1 MVGSLSCVAGQ
12 RVAVGLAAL
21 LSLLAPGPAAAG
33 TLSLRA
39 ESTAEIGLDGET
51 LVSHLINR
59 GFAVERPYDH
69 ATGRFVPLLL
79 RQQVDV
85 VRRSD
90 AEAASVAAIEVAA
103 WNLGADSNAP
113 PLWTLAGNGEAAQSW
128 GEQFLV
134 ITKLGCCGARDV
146 YTGYSLLNGKRLF
159 SATGNRLPGDWARLE
174 VPNSGGL
181 LRWAFLHAA
190 YSADADS
197 TFAGFPGAVAM
208 VSYVSETEPER
219 RLLFSAADARGVD
232 RFMGWDSM
240 VGFIVDGHDQ
250 AEQQVELWSSDGR
263 RDLAAI
269 GGISLSVRFTEN
281 LVATIPIV
289 DDTLDLARATL
300 PKGLTVQELP
310 VR

>member
-1 MVGSLSCVAGQ
+1 MVGSLSCGAGL

-21 LSLLAPGPAAAG
+21 LGLLATGPAAAG
-33 TLSLRA
+33 TLSLPA

-51 LVSHLINR
+51 LVSHLVNR

-103 WNLGADSNAP
+103 WNLGADSDAP
-113 PLWTLAGNGEAAQSW
+113 PLWTLAGDGEAAQSW

-146 YTGYSLLNGKRLF
+146 YSGYSLLNGRRLF

-174 VPNSGGL
+174 VPNSRGL

-190 YSADADS
+190 YSADADAI
-197 TFAGFPGAVAM
+197 FAGHPGAVAM
-208 VSYVSETEPER
+208 VSYVSETEPQR
-219 RLLFSAADARGVD
+219 RLLFTAVEPGQVD

-240 VGFIVDGHDQ
+240 IGFSVGDHGQ
-250 AEQQVELWSSDGR
+250 PEQQVELWLADGR
-263 RDLAAI
+263 QDRAAI
-269 GGISLSVRFTEN
+269 GGISLSIRFTES
-281 LVATIPIV
+281 LIATVPIEN
-289 DDTLDLARATL
+289 DTLDLPHATL
-300 PKGLTVQELP
+300 PEGLTVQELP
-310 VR
+310 AK

>member
-1 MVGSLSCVAGQ
+1 MV
-12 RVAVGLAAL
+12 
-21 LSLLAPGPAAAG
+21 
-33 TLSLRA
+33 
-39 ESTAEIGLDGET
+39 LDGET

-69 ATGRFVPLLL
+69 ATGRYVPLLL

-90 AEAASVAAIEVAA
+90 AEAASVAAVEVAA
-103 WNLGADSNAP
+103 WNLGADSDAP
-113 PLWTLAGNGEAAQSW
+113 PLWTLAGDGEAAQSW

-159 SATGNRLPGDWARLE
+159 SATGNRLPATGPGSRCRTAAACCAGPFCTPPTRPTPARSLP
-174 VPNSGGL
+174 VSRGPSP
-181 LRWAFLHAA
+181 W
-190 YSADADS
+190 SATS
-197 TFAGFPGAVAM
+197 TD
-208 VSYVSETEPER
+208 PER
-219 RLLFSAADARGVD
+219 RLLFSAADPHEVD

-240 VGFIVDGHDQ
+240 VGFIVEGHDQ

-263 RDLAAI
+263 RDRAAI

-289 DDTLDLARATL
+289 DDMLDLARATL